1 LIIGGSNKKEEAIK
15 LQKGSNIIVATPGRL
30 LDHLLTTE
38 RLTLDNLKMLI
49 LDEADSIMKNGFE
62 KEVN

>member
-38 RLTLDNLKMLI
+38 KLTLDNLKMLI

>member
-1 LIIGGSNKKEEAIK
+1 MIIGGSNKKEEAIK